1 MNYDQTQ
8 DGMSFTNKLTM
19 ILEATEF
26 EEYMNGIGIY
36 VNALNLLLN
45 ALQWSVFRN
54 SDAGN
59 FNA

>member
-1 MNYDQTQ
+1 
-8 DGMSFTNKLTM
+8 MSFTNKLTM
-19 ILEATEF
+19 ILKATEF

-36 VNALNLLLN
+36 INALNLLLN
-45 ALQWSVFRN
+45 ALQWPVFRN